1 MADKITVA
9 FLYEAA
15 KGNFVPVP
23 DWKPG
28 GAPLAIYMLATELAK
43 DQSFDVR
50 VIVDPPVPAERV
62 EGVQLVGRRAM
73 IKHGV
78 PGLSRIINRQRKA
91 AGFARERFVLVS
103 TVARPDLLPVYQPVV
118 HAMGGK
124 TLYRIASD
132 WDVKPEERGSDGSDE
147 FTRALLEADAVVA
160 QTSEQERALLAR
172 YGKSSTVVEPG
183 FRIPRGRPTAVK
195 DIILWVGQAYPYKRP
210 WVCLDAA
217 RALPDEKFVM
227 IMPDMSNGLFEAIA
241 TEAEHCPNVEIIESV
256 PFDETQAFF
265 DRAKILLN
273 TSTLEGFPNTLHQAA
288 IGMTATLSLLWDG
301 GGYLPD
307 SGVGLCA
314 NGSTDDFVRL
324 LRELIRDEDRRRFM
338 GEVARRRVEQHND
351 VAVTAECYKTIF
363 RSLVDSAG

>member
-15 KGNFVPVP
+15 KGNFIHVSG
-23 DWKPG
+23 WKPG

-43 DQSFDVR
+43 DDEFDVR

-62 EGVQLVGRRAM
+62 EGVQLVARRAM

-78 PGLSRIINRQRKA
+78 PGLSRSINKQRRA
-91 AGFARERFVLVS
+91 AGFERERFILVS
-103 TVARPDLLPVYQPVV
+103 TVARPDLLPVYQPVA

-147 FTRALLEADAVVA
+147 FTRALLAADAVVA
-160 QTSEQERALLAR
+160 QTREQQSELLSR
-172 YGKSSTVVEPG
+172 FGKSSTVVEPG
-183 FRIPRGRPTAVK
+183 FRIPRGRPTAEK
-195 DIILWVGQAYPYKRP
+195 DTILWVGQAYPYKRP
-210 WVCLDAA
+210 WICLEAA

-227 IMPDMSNGLFEAIA
+227 IMPDMRNGLFEAIS
-241 TEAEHCPNVEIIESV
+241 TEAEHCPNVEIIESM

-273 TSTLEGFPNTLHQAA
+273 TSTLEGFPNTLHQAG

-314 NGSTDDFVRL
+314 NGSIDEFL
-324 LRELIRDEDRRRFM
+324 HMLRDLIRDE
-338 GEVARRRVEQHND
+338 ARRCRMGDIARERVEKHND
-351 VAVTAECYKTIF
+351 VAVAAERYKTIL
-363 RSLVDSAG
+363 RSLADSGS